1 MVVVLVV
8 VVLVVGFVVDLVV
21 VVLVVV
27 VLVVGFVVVLV
38 VVGIRVV
45 AFVDAPVGRVTNGRF
60 VTAAL
65 KISMPTSLSCLD
77 YCTSNRDTLVNRK
90 VQYHLEMY
98 FSRKICS
105 NRIILVKK
113 LPWYLDCSFRG

>member
-1 MVVVLVV
+1 VVLVVVVLVVGLVVVLVVGMVVVLVV

-90 VQYHLEMY
+90 V
-98 FSRKICS
+98 
-105 NRIILVKK
+105 
-113 LPWYLDCSFRG
+113 SFRNVFFKKNLQ